1 MTQLS
6 IETNI
11 IDPSLFPQEQGPPHK
26 VFDLW
31 RENDPVHWNPINPDY
46 NPTMP
51 FSRMRKGFWVLTR
64 YDDVWQVSMDQ
75 ELFSSHEDGFV
86 IWDLDEPMI
95 EAHRANFMGML
106 PDKHKKVR
114 LKMTPPFMPKNMND
128 FEPSVI
134 KVAKDLID
142 EAAKQN
148 NCEFVFDVA
157 SKLPIYT
164 FCELMGIP
172 EELRE
177 EVAHHGNG
185 ISDVETRANHSFDP
199 MIALHQI
206 STSLTEEK
214 RANPDGMLM
223 STIVNDKELN
233 LSQAEINEF
242 FVVFAM
248 AGHETTR
255 STSAHF
261 LHLMEQN
268 PDQFEILMSDFDAHI
283 DNAINEVLRYTST
296 TTNFRR
302 TAMADTE
309 IGGYPVKKGDKIYLG
324 YAAANRDPAVFENPH
339 KFDITRHNA
348 SKHLAFGVG
357 PHVCIGARLARMQLR
372 AILSEIYKR
381 FPNVEITGKAEWMA
395 SIWFNAIVNLP
406 VRFSPAK

>member
-1 MTQLS
+1 MSQLS
-6 IETNI
+6 IDTNI

-31 RENDPVHWNPINPDY
+31 REQDPVHWNPVNPDY
-46 NPTMP
+46 LCTLPM
-51 FSRMRKGFWVLTR
+51 SRMDKGFWVLTR
-64 YDDVWQVSMDQ
+64 YDDVWNVSMDQ
-75 ELFSSHEDGFV
+75 ELFSSHEDGFM
-86 IWDLDEPMI
+86 IWDLDELMLQ
-95 EAHRANFMGML
+95 AHRANFMGML
-106 PDKHKKVR
+106 PEKHKKVR
-114 LKMTPPFMPKNMND
+114 MKMMPPFMPKNMND
-128 FEPSVI
+128 FEPRVLQ
-134 KVAKDLID
+134 VAKKLID
-142 EAAKQN
+142 EASQEN

-177 EVAHHGNG
+177 EVAHYGNG
-185 ISDVETRANHSFDP
+185 ISDVETRANHSLDP
-199 MIALHQI
+199 MISLHKI
-206 STSLTEEK
+206 SENLTQEK
-214 RANPDGMLM
+214 RANPDGLLM
-223 STIVNDKELN
+223 SAMVNDTDLN

-242 FVVFAM
+242 FVVYAM

-261 LHLMEQN
+261 LYLMDQN

-283 DNAINEVLRYTST
+283 DNAIDEVLRYTST

-302 TAMADTE
+302 TAMKDTD
-309 IGGYPVKKGDKIYLG
+309 IGGCAVKKGDKIYLG
-324 YAAANRDPAVFENPH
+324 YAAANRDPSVFENPH
-339 KFDITRHNA
+339 KFDITRPNA

-381 FPNVEITGKAEWMA
+381 FPNLKITGEAEWMA
-395 SIWFNAIVNLP
+395 SIWFNAIIKLP
-406 VRFSPAK
+406 VVFNPGK